1 VSTVESLRIDA
12 IEKLHAP
19 RQVSRWRF
27 DEKVVV
33 VGHQAVGV
41 TDPVES
47 RYHATQDIEEA
58 KTIPICEE
66 DLLSRIAAAGDVV
79 DSALVLNAKRSS
91 HGGASLPDLYSRIK
105 A

>member
-1 VSTVESLRIDA
+1 
-12 IEKLHAP
+12 
-19 RQVSRWRF
+19 
-27 DEKVVV
+27 V